1 MNQKGTKNE
10 PKNDTTKKGQMT
22 NNDQPVAAYQCNSE
36 CKMKQQIQDRP
47 GDLSMAQEEADR
59 VEEQHGM

>member
-1 MNQKGTKNE
+1 
-10 PKNDTTKKGQMT
+10 MT
-22 NNDQPVAAYQCNSE
+22 NDDQPISLAVAAYQCSSK

-47 GDLSMAQEEADR
+47 GDLSMSQEEADR